1 MNAKRLLTAALLAT
15 AVAVGG
21 TAVLLPA
28 GSAYAQDKKK
38 DAPKGDAV
46 SAEMGKPLQA
56 AQEAL
61 KAKKYKDALAALQ
74 QAEAA
79 KADKTPYEQFV
90 LVQMRAAAYA
100 GMQDYPNLVKAL
112 EAMNDSG
119 RLTQEQQLQ
128 QTVTIAQLQYQL
140 QNYDKAIET
149 INKYY
154 AAGGQDQQLNLL
166 KGQAYFLKNDFAN
179 SAKTLQTVIK
189 AQEAGGRQPD
199 EQLLQTLM
207 SAEYKQN
214 NAQGTAAALEKLVT
228 YYPKP
233 DYWTDLVTFTQK
245 KPGFSDRLTLD
256 VYRLMMATNTMT
268 RPGDYME
275 AAQLA
280 LQAGLPGEANA
291 IVEKGMATKIMG
303 QGADADRHRRMLDLA
318 TKQAA
323 EDQKTLA
330 QNEKEAANQP
340 NGIALIKLG
349 EAYASYGQYDKAV
362 AMMQQGLAK
371 GGLKNPDDAKLR
383 AGVVMLQAGKRA
395 EAEKVMKSIAAKDGS
410 ADLARLW
417 LLATKK
423 A

>member
-21 TAVLLPA
+21 SAVLLPA

-38 DAPKGDAV
+38 EAPKGDTV
-46 SAEMGKPLQA
+46 SAELGKPLQA

-74 QAEAA
+74 QAESA
-79 KADKTPYEQFV
+79 KAEKTPYEQFV

-112 EAMNDSG
+112 ETMNDSG
-119 RLTQEQQLQ
+119 RLTAEQQLQ
-128 QTVTIAQLQYQL
+128 QTVTIAQLYYQL

-189 AQEAGGRQPD
+189 TQESGGRQPD

-233 DYWTDLVTFTQK
+233 DYWTDLITFTQK

-256 VYRLMMATNTMT
+256 VYRLMMQTNTMS

-280 LQAGLPGEANA
+280 LQAALPGEAKT
-291 IVEKGMATKIMG
+291 IIEKGIATKAL
-303 QGADADRHRRMLDLA
+303 QGPDSERAKRMLDKA
-318 TKQAA
+318 TKDAA

-330 QNEKEAANQP
+330 QNEKEAAAQA
-340 NGIALIKLG
+340 NGTALIKLG
-349 EAYASYGQYDKAV
+349 EAYASYGQYDKAIAV
-362 AMMQQGLAK
+362 MQQGLAK

-383 AGVVMLQAGKRA
+383 AGVVMLQGGKRA
-395 EAEKVMKSIAAKDGS
+395 EAEKVLKSITAKDGS
-410 ADLARLW
+410 ADLGRLW
-417 LLATKK
+417 LLALKK